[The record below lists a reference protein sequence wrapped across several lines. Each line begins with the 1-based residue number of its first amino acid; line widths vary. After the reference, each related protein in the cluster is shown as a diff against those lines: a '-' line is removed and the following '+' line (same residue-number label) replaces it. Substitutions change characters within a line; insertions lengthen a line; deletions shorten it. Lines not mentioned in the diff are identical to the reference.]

1 MMVRWRSD
9 LIVVVPLLVVV
20 GTFTAWW
27 THLDVNSFTL
37 QTHGDQVWIQASAQ
51 VAMQSGPFTTNT
63 HAGWFSGFNPWAY
76 PGLGSLGFYVL
87 AWMGGLFTSSSSE
100 VLVGIMAITAMVV
113 AIASYL
119 AIRLVPVGRVEPWI
133 AGLGALT
140 LGLSPY
146 VLSKM
151 GHYSV
156 GAWYVLAAGI
166 ATAAALTR
174 WRSLRIRIAALALFG
189 LAVFASS
196 MWWIVVVLYALALVL
211 VVSVL
216 LRRWE
221 WVRGAGAMVL
231 AALVG
236 AAVPVWLT
244 IVNTVPGGTTNRA
257 PWESTY
263 FGGSL
268 TDILLASPWLTDAL
282 PRLSDVTP
290 GASKELSA
298 VGLIPA
304 IFAATAVVIALTA
317 FLGLNRRWKGS
328 SGWVLLVLQV
338 TLLSFLTLG
347 LGTLQEAVLILV
359 GVESPLRGWSR
370 LIVVIALLGMVL
382 AAPAVSAWWR
392 SIGSAVARWSVVGVT
407 SVVVFGASILDARS
421 IELMTPRTLPS
432 IEEASAVAYLSET
445 IGDCPVAQLP
455 VGTFPDFPM
464 GDGSPESIT
473 HFYRGFVPYLLNPDG
488 RWSFG
493 AAKGTASDEL
503 LRAMPE
509 DIGPRSMAVLSDA
522 GYCAV
527 LFDTE
532 FAQYLES
539 RSVSWPGTR
548 MAGDN
553 PALDGG
559 RFRVYLTPLPASALT

>member
-1 MMVRWRSD
+1 MMLRWRND
-9 LIVVVPLLVVV
+9 LIVVVPLLLVV

-37 QTHGDQVWIQASAQ
+37 QTHGDQVWVQASAQ
-51 VAMQSGPFTTNT
+51 VAMQSGPFATNT

-87 AWMGGLFTSSSSE
+87 AWIGGLFTSSSSE
-100 VLVGIMAITAMVV
+100 VLIGIMAITAMLV
-113 AIASYL
+113 AAASYL
-119 AIRLVPVGRVEPWI
+119 AIRLVPVGRVEPWF
-133 AGLGALT
+133 AGLGALA

-166 ATAAALTR
+166 ATAAALSR
-174 WRSLRIRIAALALFG
+174 WRSLRIRVAALALFA
-189 LAVFASS
+189 LAVLASS

-231 AALVG
+231 TALVG
-236 AAVPVWLT
+236 AALPLWLT
-244 IVNTVPGGTTNRA
+244 IVNSVPGGTTNRT
-257 PWESTY
+257 PWESTF

-268 TDILLASPWLTDAL
+268 TDVLLASPWLTDAF

-290 GASKELSA
+290 GASRELSA

-304 IFAATAVVIALTA
+304 FFAVTAVIVALTA
-317 FLGLNRRWKGS
+317 FLGLNRRWRS
-328 SGWVLLVLQV
+328 SGGWVLVVLQV

-382 AAPAVSAWWR
+382 AAPAISARWR
-392 SIGSAVARWSVVGVT
+392 SIGSASVRWGVAGV
-407 SVVVFGASILDARS
+407 SAAVVFVASFLDARS
-421 IELMTPRTLPS
+421 IELMEPRTLPS
-432 IEEASAVAYLSET
+432 IEEAPAVAYLSEM

-455 VGTFPDFPM
+455 VGSFPDFPM

-503 LRAMPE
+503 LRALPE
-509 DIGPRSMAVLSDA
+509 DIGLQALAVLSDA

-527 LFDTE
+527 LFDAE

-539 RSVSWPGTR
+539 RSVLWPGMR

-553 PALDGG
+553 PALNAG
-559 RFRVYLTPLPASALT
+559 RFRVYLTPLAVSALT

>member
-9 LIVVVPLLVVV
+9 LIVVASVLLVV
-20 GTFTAWW
+20 GMFTAWW

-51 VAMQSGPFTTNT
+51 VAMQSGPFATNL

-76 PGLGSLGFYVL
+76 PGLGSLGFYSL
-87 AWMGGLFTSSSSE
+87 AWIGGLFTASSSE
-100 VLVGIMAITAMVV
+100 VLIGIMAITAMVV
-113 AIASYL
+113 AAASYL
-119 AIRLVPVGRVEPWI
+119 AIRLAPVGRVEPWV
-133 AGLGALT
+133 AGLGALA

-146 VLSKM
+146 VLSKL

-156 GAWYVLAAGI
+156 GAWYLLAAGI
-166 ATAAALTR
+166 AVAGALTR
-174 WRSLRIRIAALALFG
+174 WQSRAVRIVALALF
-189 LAVFASS
+189 AVAVLASS
-196 MWWIVVVLYALALVL
+196 LWWIAVLFYALVLVL

-236 AAVPVWLT
+236 AALPVWLT
-244 IVNTVPGGTTNRA
+244 IVNTVPGGTTNRT

-263 FGGSL
+263 FGGSF
-268 TDILLASPWLTDAL
+268 TDLLLASPWLTDTF
-282 PRLSDVTP
+282 PRLAQVSP

-298 VGLIPA
+298 VGIVSGV
-304 IFAATAVVIALTA
+304 FAVVAVVVALTA
-317 FLGLNRRWKGS
+317 FLGLGRRWKGPG
-328 SGWVLLVLQV
+328 GWVLVVLQV

-347 LGTLQEAVLILV
+347 LGTLQEAMLILV

-382 AAPAVSAWWR
+382 AAPAVSARWR
-392 SIGSAVARWSVVGVT
+392 SIGSAVARWRVVGVA
-407 SVVVFGASILDARS
+407 SVVVFVASFLDARS
-421 IELMTPRTLPS
+421 IELMEPRTLPS
-432 IEEASAVAYLSET
+432 IEEAPAVAYLSET

-455 VGTFPDFPM
+455 VGSFPDFPM

-493 AAKGTASDEL
+493 AAKGTASDAL
-503 LRAMPE
+503 LRALPE
-509 DIGPRSMAVLSDA
+509 EIGPQSMAVLSDA

-527 LFDTE
+527 LYDTE
-532 FAQYLES
+532 FAAYLQS
-539 RSVSWPGTR
+539 RSVSWPGTV
-548 MAGDN
+548 MAGDR
-553 PALDGG
+553 PALDAG
-559 RFRVYLTPLPASALT
+559 RFRVYLTPLAASALT